1 MTKPRI
7 PFRRV
12 LLWSVTILVLL
23 FIFGQ
28 SILPEDLSAEESGW
42 FCVHILMPLFGW
54 FGLKPPS
61 HALVRKMAHVFEFAV
76 LAALAVFCLR
86 GRFQRSFF
94 AGFIAAFLDESIQ
107 LLTHRGAQIQDVW
120 IDLIGV
126 ALGTL
131 LGLLLYKVADR
142 SRQAKQDNP
151 S

>member
-1 MTKPRI
+1 MAKPHV

-12 LLWSVTILVLL
+12 LLWIVTVLVLL

-28 SILPEDLSAEESGW
+28 SIMPENVSAEESGW
-42 FCVHILMPLFGW
+42 FRVHIMTPLFGLV
-54 FGLKPPS
+54 GLEPPS

-86 GRFQRSFF
+86 GKFQRSFF
-94 AGFIAAFLDESIQ
+94 ACFTTAFLDESLQ

-120 IDLIGV
+120 IDLLGV

-131 LGLLLYKVADR
+131 LGLLLYKVVNR
-142 SRQAKQDNP
+142 RHAKQDNP